1 MEIRNACLKP
11 KAEFEHF
18 SEGVEGAKK
27 SINIFFREKVGR
39 KINICLNFEGGRKQ
53 KCKTLLGRLYVI

>member
-11 KAEFEHF
+11 KAQFEHF

-27 SINIFFREKVGR
+27 SINIFLCEKVEQ
-39 KINICLNFEGGRKQ
+39 KINIYLNF
-53 KCKTLLGRLYVI
+53 